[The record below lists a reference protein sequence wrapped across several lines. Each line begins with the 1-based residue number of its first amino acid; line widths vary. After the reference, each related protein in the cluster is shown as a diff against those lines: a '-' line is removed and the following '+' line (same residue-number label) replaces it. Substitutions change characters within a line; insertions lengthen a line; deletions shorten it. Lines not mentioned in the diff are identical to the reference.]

1 VAMNLDNGKS
11 RNGTK
16 PNPKP
21 TQQTGQPNQQAE
33 PQPLA
38 LPNQSLVMF
47 QQLKTAT
54 QADMVAI
61 DRMFDKRREV
71 VANHY
76 DRRAAEFGTEMAA
89 QFGVEVDADF
99 FDQGLTLDSALA
111 EFDLLLN
118 PATEEEAPIDEPE
131 PSAAEQTIDTFAL
144 SS

>member
-1 VAMNLDNGKS
+1 MALNLDKAKAG
-11 RNGTK
+11 K

-21 TQQTGQPNQQAE
+21 TQPTGQPSQQTE

-76 DRRAAEFGTEMAA
+76 DRRAAEFGAEMAA
-89 QFGVEVDADF
+89 QFGVEVDEDF
-99 FDQGLTLDSALA
+99 LSQSMTLDSALA

-131 PSAAEQTIDTFAL
+131 PAAGEQTIDAPAL
-144 SS
+144 AVVS